1 MQQIN
6 LYQDEFRPRREV
18 MNFDQVLAGLA
29 VLLGVLILISVWQ
42 GWRNSQLAAEVETLR
57 QDVASREA
65 RVAELQKATEQRH
78 PDPHLVETVKKLERR
93 VETKRQVLAVLSGRS
108 FGNTEGFVP
117 QLTGLARQRIEGLWL
132 TGLRL
137 SAGGTRLDMTGNAL
151 KPELV
156 PRYLQRLAN
165 ENVFAGTAFE
175 TFRLARPE
183 DHPEWIRFV
192 LHSVSSEESGS

>member
-18 MNFDQVLAGLA
+18 VTSGQVLIGLAALLA
-29 VLLGVLILISVWQ
+29 VLVLIGFWQ
-42 GWRNSQLAAEVETLR
+42 GWRNSQLAAGVEALR
-57 QDVASREA
+57 QTVATREA
-65 RVAELQKATEQRH
+65 RVAELQQKVAQRK
-78 PDPHLVETVKKLERR
+78 PDPRLVETVQKLERR
-93 VETKRQVLAVLSGRS
+93 VEIKRQVLAVLSGRS

-137 SAGGTRLDMTGNAL
+137 HAGGTRLDMTGNAL

-165 ENVFAGTAFE
+165 EDVFAGTAFR
-175 TFRLARPE
+175 TFRLDRSAERPA
-183 DHPEWIRFV
+183 WIHFV
-192 LHSVSSEESGS
+192 LHSVSPEESGS